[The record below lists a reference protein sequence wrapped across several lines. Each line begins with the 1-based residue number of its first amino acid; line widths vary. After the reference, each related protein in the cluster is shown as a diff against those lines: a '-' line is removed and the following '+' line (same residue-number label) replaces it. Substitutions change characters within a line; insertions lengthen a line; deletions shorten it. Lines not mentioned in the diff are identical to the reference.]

1 LIATNPGF
9 PPGFFVGYKYSMT
22 YIFESPDGGDT
33 VYRREFGKPQ
43 RELHSISEEKRRWD
57 QQLEEEML
65 WVKIAQ
71 ASRTNPALREALDQ
85 ARIIYELSRDD

>member
-1 LIATNPGF
+1 
-9 PPGFFVGYKYSMT
+9 MT

-33 VYRREFGKPQ
+33 VYRREFGKTE
-43 RELHSISEEKRRWD
+43 RELHSISEEKRKWD

-71 ASRTNPALREALDQ
+71 ASRTNPALRAVLEQALV
-85 ARIIYELSRDD
+85 IYELSRHD

>member
-1 LIATNPGF
+1 
-9 PPGFFVGYKYSMT
+9 MT

-33 VYRREFGKPQ
+33 VYRREFGKTE
-43 RELHSISEEKRRWD
+43 RELHSISEEKRKWD

-71 ASRTNPALREALDQ
+71 AGRTNPALQAALDQ
-85 ARIIYELSRDD
+85 ARIIYELSRRD

>member
-1 LIATNPGF
+1 
-9 PPGFFVGYKYSMT
+9 MT

-33 VYRREFGKPQ
+33 VYRREFGKTE
-43 RELHSISEEKRRWD
+43 RELHSISEEKRKWD

-71 ASRTNPALREALDQ
+71 AGQTNPALQAALDQ
-85 ARIIYELSRDD
+85 ARIIYELSRRD

>member
-1 LIATNPGF
+1 
-9 PPGFFVGYKYSMT
+9 MT

-33 VYRREFGKPQ
+33 VYRREFGKTE
-43 RELHSISEEKRRWD
+43 RELHSISEEKRKWD

-71 ASRTNPALREALDQ
+71 ASRTNLALQAALEQ
-85 ARIIYELSRDD
+85 ARVIYELSRHD